1 MFFFKF
7 HFSDYCT
14 IKFNETLWHQL
25 KYLQKIMQSPHKNDL
40 PHRSPT
46 PPLDS
51 SIEDLD
57 EFCMD
62 QELEKLDDI
71 SGASKKPHFLDYD
84 SIPPPGFEDDDDC
97 CSNVAVKG
105 TPRNVVYSGEHIKVD
120 KKYETDG
127 EISDFELIT
136 IGQKRTSTT
145 IPNAD
150 LYTGSVSDYSTA
162 ATKSVNSNALA
173 TTSTIEPSA
182 TADDYA
188 KHTGARRK
196 KHFLDENPI
205 PPDYEMDKER
215 EHRSLDRNFER
226 TKEYDIKYERK
237 HSLDRERAPKKF
249 KEPSYTLARF
259 LDHDSASPVYRGTW
273 PADRPND
280 TQCSANFSNMPPGEL
295 KHLGPKVECVYSL
308 LSMLGCNNQSEMSI
322 KFLELSKSPETCV
335 TLRHSRCIP
344 LIVQIIHSDADDKTK
359 KRATVALHNV
369 VNCHPD
375 DKAGRREAKVLRYI
389 EQIMEYCDMLKSMYG
404 QRESIADDSERHP
417 LPAIFSLMKISFD
430 EEHRHA
436 MCQLGALQAIASLVH
451 YDHAVHGHNS
461 LDERCI
467 SVRRYAGMALTNLTF
482 GDGNNKALLCTNREF
497 MKALVAQLTSNA
509 DDLLQVTAS
518 VLRNLSW
525 RADNNMKTVLNEIGT
540 VSALSKALMKNKN
553 ENTLKALLSA
563 LWNLSAHCSTNKAEF
578 CAVDGALAFLVD
590 MLVYEG
596 PSKTLTIIENAG
608 GILRNVSSHIAV
620 KEDYRKILRKRNCLG
635 ILLNQ
640 LSSESLTVVSNA
652 CGTLWNLSARC
663 PEDQKFLL
671 DNKAVS
677 MLSLLIHSK
686 HKMISNGSSAALK
699 NLLNFRPDDHRCV
712 NHSNMDPIA
721 KSMKLKELPS
731 LNVRKQRALEQE
743 LDQNLSET
751 CENIEV
757 TTPPKEDKSID
768 DFIHLT
774 DVQHYEPATMTT
786 AAVAVTRSSPTKVE
800 VKEEL
805 VEDEESAV
813 CETADAVSVEQSNGL
828 AINSEV
834 PKPAPRHSIKKS
846 NADKT
851 PNSTYQ
857 ETDLDQLTDFSL
869 RYAENQTEESKPQT
883 NTDEYG
889 NEILLII
896 EDSVKC
902 YHTEGTPYV
911 ISNAASVSDLR
922 NAAAIVPATKPID
935 IKSKTTPASNSVA
948 IVSGTATVSG
958 TGTPEKPTKYCEEG
972 TPGYFSRYDSFS
984 SLDDEPS
991 PAIQKE
997 NTIVAA
1003 DNKPEST
1010 GQTIE
1015 AVKCVEAECDDRTN
1029 PTTPGGSAV
1038 KAVTF
1043 ADYAQ
1048 ETPMMFSRHSSLDS
1062 LSSAEPVMADD
1073 RSSVIS
1079 DFSRLASGIISPSDI
1094 PDSPTQCAQYS
1105 PDRRL
1110 QLTTGAPLASK
1121 SANATRLRSVFE
1133 DDINAFHVENT
1144 PAQFSCA
1151 TSLSNLSLDD
1161 EPKIATDILTK
1172 EVKMLNVCAE
1182 ETKDTSIDSTE
1193 PPAQLLQQTAAQSF
1207 DEPIQNES
1215 LSDSDISDGEA
1226 NLIFNSCVNVGMTC
1240 GAKSTAKAAGAT
1252 ESSNNGAIGD
1262 ILSDDSTSSSDMG
1275 NENVLEQC
1283 IREGIEKTTA
1293 NRPKSR
1299 TIIVQQR
1306 NTVIKENPIGMLR
1319 KGGIPSYMTAVD
1331 EMNRFQVEDSPCSYS
1346 VMSGLSDITVGS
1358 SVVGLAKINREL
1370 TTAERQ
1376 QQLQYQQPVGIAD
1389 DSLSSI
1395 SMDSEDDLNILNEA
1409 IAAGAKAK
1417 CTKPQTKAP
1426 QSIPD
1431 LLAPRLPT
1439 RSAAVQAVVVADTN
1453 DSLSSIESS
1462 DSNDTNHA
1470 MILEQCIRSGMHK
1483 ETDQQRRNVGKPSAT
1498 TAEATKA
1505 KTASPKRSQ
1514 LPTFLRSPSHHERE
1528 RQKKRAQHD
1537 EILQECI
1544 NSGMSRV
1551 SITAAAR
1558 QSGKVATAAIS
1569 TTVATAMALPVQ
1581 QQQQQR
1587 TAILQPTT
1595 IGEYGSNVDF
1605 SKNGETTSAVVSD
1618 IKQTIGAT
1626 NTAPGV
1632 ETEHQ
1637 IDGTNVSKNV
1647 NRHQQHQHQLF
1658 TTTQTTRTGFS
1669 ANAKN
1674 AHSDLAV
1681 LQMSYGSLNLSSDG
1695 TMGLD
1700 CSNEYPAL
1708 KSSDIEYTDDGH
1720 SPNHSNFD
1728 MEISNEY
1735 LMEQNEEY
1743 IVSPK
1748 FDKHKNP
1755 DLMLKS
1761 VDRLTQE
1768 LVSTAEYLRTGSRT
1782 TSSTRSTADEATT
1795 VYENKSSSNSNNT
1808 WNEDT
1813 CPNDVSFPSASM
1825 TVPMIASMNDDDA
1838 TFSDTNPINKRNWIK
1853 KELDEATPTNENQ
1866 KLFITEDTDDYRM
1879 DDDRHNDMDE
1889 IWQNASLDATLRF
1902 DSGIVSNS
1910 QPNSLDTETNTIV
1923 NDYDDDDDY
1932 DSGGGDG
1939 GSVPNGINGCG
1950 ITFRLGGEVQATALT
1965 SSLKAASSAMTNSQI
1980 IALEANKLVAELL
1993 NMQTM
1998 SESSTSLDLD
2008 NIRPPSG
2015 MDSVSFSGFYDAPAS
2030 LQSVP
2035 KSRKK
2040 SLPLGLMAR
2049 RALSQAVPSG
2059 SLESVN
2065 SSCNLD
2071 NIKPPS
2077 LMDELLDSMISVSS
2091 ITSEVVDNSQSAMH
2105 YGGNNATSYY
2115 ETALSEIDD
2124 TATLRS
2130 CLELP
2135 HDQTPIPS
2143 DFSSAESTPRKVRH
2157 IKRTLTPRQKRQM
2170 VKDRYRTYTIAADII
2185 VKEKIDE
2192 LCCEGTKSLE
2202 NDEAPSPSATMPNG
2216 QLLEQPDDDDEI
2228 LRIEIQNVENGRKLT
2243 PRQRRQ
2249 EDRSR
2254 FQTQVSAGV
2263 CLLFFS
2269 YILLFYN
2276 DSIQHHGTQ
2285 IERDSLKESYSFSF
2299 LFQLQ
2304 SHF

>member
-1 MFFFKF
+1 
-7 HFSDYCT
+7 
-14 IKFNETLWHQL
+14 
-25 KYLQKIMQSPHKNDL
+25 MQSPHKNDL
-40 PHRSPT
+40 PIRSPT

-105 TPRNVVYSGEHIKVD
+105 IPRNVVYSGEHIKVD

-136 IGQKRTSTT
+136 IGQKRTST
-145 IPNAD
+145 IPNTD

-162 ATKSVNSNALA
+162 ATKSVNSTAVVA
-173 TTSTIEPSA
+173 APTTSAAS
-182 TADDYA
+182 TADEYA

-249 KEPSYTLARF
+249 KEHSYTLARF
-259 LDHDSASPVYRGTW
+259 LDHDSTSPVYRGTW

-280 TQCSANFSNMPPGEL
+280 TQCSANFSNIPPGEL

-308 LSMLGCNNQSEMSI
+308 LSMLGCNNQSEMST
-322 KFLELSKSPETCV
+322 KFLELSKSPETCA

-375 DKAGRREAKVLRYI
+375 DKAGRREAKVLRHI
-389 EQIMEYCDMLKSMYG
+389 EQIMEYCDALKCMHG
-404 QRESIADDSERHP
+404 PRESIADDSERHP
-417 LPAIFSLMKISFD
+417 LQAICSLMKISFD

-451 YDHAVHGHNS
+451 YDHAVHGHS
-461 LDERCI
+461 SIDERCI
-467 SVRRYAGMALTNLTF
+467 SLRRYAGMALTNLTF

-540 VSALSKALMKNKN
+540 VSALSMAVMKNKN

-768 DFIHLT
+768 DFIHLD
-774 DVQHYEPATMTT
+774 DVRHYEPMTMGSNVTT
-786 AAVAVTRSSPTKVE
+786 AVTRSSSEE
-800 VKEEL
+800 VAVKDEM
-805 VEDEESAV
+805 VEDDESIDGAV
-813 CETADAVSVEQSNGL
+813 GVISVEQNKCL
-828 AINSEV
+828 AVKSDA

-846 NADKT
+846 ANKSS
-851 PNSTYQ
+851 NSTYQ

-869 RYAENQTEESKPQT
+869 RYAENQTEESDTEDTKPQT

-911 ISNAASVSDLR
+911 ISNAASVNDLR
-922 NAAAIVPATKPID
+922 NATAIAPASKPVSEPIT
-935 IKSKTTPASNSVA
+935 IKSKITTPASNNVA
-948 IVSGTATVSG
+948 AIASGTATVSG

-984 SLDDEPS
+984 SLDDES
-991 PAIQKE
+991 SAVQRNE
-997 NTIVAA
+997 TIVAG
-1003 DNKPEST
+1003 DKK
-1010 GQTIE
+1010 IE
-1015 AVKCVEAECDDRTN
+1015 TTDRTVEAAKCVEAESDDRTN
-1029 PTTPGGSAV
+1029 PTTPGGSAA

-1048 ETPMMFSRHSSLDS
+1048 ETPLMFSRHSSLDS

-1073 RSSVIS
+1073 RSSIIS
-1079 DFSRLASGIISPSDI
+1079 DFSRLASGIISPSEI
-1094 PDSPTQCAQYS
+1094 PDSPTQCVHYS
-1105 PDRRL
+1105 PGRRL
-1110 QLTTGAPLASK
+1110 QLAAGAPSMSK
-1121 SANATRLRSVFE
+1121 PANQTRLRSVFE
-1133 DDINAFHVENT
+1133 DDMNAFHVENT

-1161 EPKIATDILTK
+1161 EPKIATDILAK
-1172 EVKMLNVCAE
+1172 EVKMLDVCAE

-1193 PPAQLLQQTAAQSF
+1193 PPAQLLQQTAAESF

-1226 NLIFNSCVNVGMTC
+1226 NLIFNSCVNVGMAC
-1240 GAKSTAKAAGAT
+1240 GAKSTAKGVAT
-1252 ESSNNGAIGD
+1252 EGSNNGAIVAVD
-1262 ILSDDSTSSSDMG
+1262 ILSDDSTSSSDLG

-1299 TIIVQQR
+1299 TIVQQR
-1306 NTVIKENPIGMLR
+1306 STVIKENPIGMLR
-1319 KGGIPSYMTAVD
+1319 KGGVPSYMTAVD

-1370 TTAERQ
+1370 PEHQ
-1376 QQLQYQQPVGIAD
+1376 QQQQYQQPVVD

-1395 SMDSEDDLNILNEA
+1395 SLDSEDDLNILNEA

-1417 CTKPQTKAP
+1417 CTKNQSKTPQLLQPRVPTKP
-1426 QSIPD
+1426 
-1431 LLAPRLPT
+1431 
-1439 RSAAVQAVVVADTN
+1439 SAGHHMNVVADAN
-1453 DSLSSIESS
+1453 DSLSSIDSS

-1483 ETDQQRRNVGKPSAT
+1483 ETNQQRRNSKT
-1498 TAEATKA
+1498 TATPVEATKA
-1505 KTASPKRSQ
+1505 KTSSPKRSQ

-1558 QSGKVATAAIS
+1558 QSGKAATAAIS
-1569 TTVATAMALPVQ
+1569 STIAAAMALPVQ
-1581 QQQQQR
+1581 QQHQQR
-1587 TAILQPTT
+1587 TAPMQPTT
-1595 IGEYGSNVDF
+1595 IGECGSNVDF

-1632 ETEHQ
+1632 EMEQQ
-1637 IDGTNVSKNV
+1637 IDGTNVSKND
-1647 NRHQQHQHQLF
+1647 NRHQHHNHHPLF
-1658 TTTQTTRTGFS
+1658 TTNQTTRTGFN
-1669 ANAKN
+1669 ANAKS
-1674 AHSDLAV
+1674 ALSDLNV

-1695 TMGLD
+1695 NIGLD

-1708 KSSDIEYTDDGH
+1708 KSSEIEYTDDGD

-1735 LMEQNEEY
+1735 LMEQTEEY

-1748 FDKHKNP
+1748 YDKHKNP

-1782 TSSTRSTADEATT
+1782 TSSTTRSTIDEATT

-1866 KLFITEDTDDYRM
+1866 KLFITEDTDEYHMADE
-1879 DDDRHNDMDE
+1879 RHHDMDE

-1910 QPNSLDTETNTIV
+1910 QPNSLDTETNTII
-1923 NDYDDDDDY
+1923 NDYDVDDVDY
-1932 DSGGGDG
+1932 DSGGGGGG
-1939 GSVPNGINGCG
+1939 GSVQNGRNGCG
-1950 ITFRLGGEVQATALT
+1950 ITFRLGGEVQSTALT

-1993 NMQTM
+1993 NMRTM

-2030 LQSVP
+2030 LHGVP
-2035 KSRKK
+2035 KNRKK

-2091 ITSEVVDNSQSAMH
+2091 ITSEVVDNSQSVMH
-2105 YGGNNATSYY
+2105 GGNNATSYY

-2192 LCCEGTKSLE
+2192 LCGEGTKPMQ
-2202 NDEAPSPSATMPNG
+2202 DDDGPPSTTMANG
-2216 QLLEQPDDDDEI
+2216 LLLEQPDDDDEI
-2228 LRIEIQNVENGRKLT
+2228 LCIEIQNVENGRKMT

-2254 FQTQVSAGV
+2254 FQTQVTN
-2263 CLLFFS
+2263 FFYALDS
-2269 YILLFYN
+2269 QTLNYI
-2276 DSIQHHGTQ
+2276 
-2285 IERDSLKESYSFSF
+2285 
-2299 LFQLQ
+2299 
-2304 SHF
+2304 